1 MFAEATEWKMPWLK
15 RVLPSIVAITSAHG
29 ERTIFT
35 RFIPARKPGQGVGM
49 WRYYYERWLAM
60 TIDRIGP
67 DMIGLVPDLMK
78 FVPPAKVFDKH
89 VYSPWTGSDCISEP
103 LRRAGRDGHD
113 RHSPR
118 KLLTLSARSPKSS
131 AFQERLAGIPCELI
145 ELFPLGRYLQLSG
158 MYLRT
163 DDAKSYQSAALYR
176 RR

>member
-118 KLLTLSARSPKSS
+118 KLACRARKAS
-131 AFQERLAGIPCELI
+131 
-145 ELFPLGRYLQLSG
+145 
-158 MYLRT
+158 
-163 DDAKSYQSAALYR
+163 
-176 RR
+176 